1 MTSTYV
7 LQRDCKE
14 ALGSDAFKYL
24 LSLYSNPM
32 KVKPGYMVVAV
43 QVRKDHVARLDKIG
57 KESGVPRSILVREAI
72 MEYLSGREALI

>member
-1 MTSTYV
+1 MHK
-7 LQRDCKE
+7 DCKE

-24 LSLYSNPM
+24 LNLYSNPM
-32 KVKPGYMVVAV
+32 KVKPDYMVVAV

-72 MEYLSGREALI
+72 AEYLSGREALI